1 MPALLDKI
9 MQADVIVESFPL
21 YYFGMPAILKAF
33 TDRTFCLMQPYHG
46 QTDTGCAFQRPRDA
60 RLYEKKL
67 VLIST
72 CGYASAQGPF
82 DALLAQYDL
91 LCHGR
96 SYTPICCPE
105 GELMQLAQLELPRRR
120 LLARLEA
127 AGERFA
133 AEGSL
138 PASVL
143 AELQAPLVDPRVY
156 QIIANA
162 HWSGVKGDPREEK
175 Q

>member
-1 MPALLDKI
+1 MNVLLLNASPRGEASNTLLLAKAFVRGLGGSCETVTLAEKTVAPCTGCMVCWKRGDGRCVFCDDMPALLDKI

-82 DALLAQYDL
+82 DALLEI
-91 LCHGR
+91 GR
-96 SYTPICCPE
+96 
-105 GELMQLAQLELPRRR
+105 
-120 LLARLEA
+120 
-127 AGERFA
+127 
-133 AEGSL
+133 
-138 PASVL
+138 
-143 AELQAPLVDPRVY
+143 
-156 QIIANA
+156 A
-162 HWSGVKGDPREEK
+162 HV
-175 Q
+175 